1 MTKSISSKHSNFDQN
16 LIKIIWMDF
25 DEKFW
30 CICAGLKVFEHL
42 RTSVST
48 LSSLSKL
55 LDEIENIVIRDEINE
70 LIETSVSNIDQAF
83 QSINLGDIESAMRYS
98 KVAFECSEKA
108 FHDWSLLALLYFPD
122 DQKYAIYVP
131 LFLPIS
137 LPLFLSFFN
146 AVKFLRQKK

>member
-1 MTKSISSKHSNFDQN
+1 M
-16 LIKIIWMDF
+16 
-25 DEKFW
+25 
-30 CICAGLKVFEHL
+30 
-42 RTSVST
+42 
-48 LSSLSKL
+48 
-55 LDEIENIVIRDEINE
+55 IRDEINE

-83 QSINLGDIESAMRYS
+83 QSINLGDIEPSSLRFS

-108 FHDWSLLALLYFPD
+108 FHDWSLLALLYFPY

-131 LFLPIS
+131 LFLSIS